1 MAEFINFETEIDNL
15 NEIDDDEIE
24 TIDDNISENSFVND
38 TKIDNSRSSYS
49 QFTNVEDDLDEV
61 LSNIRDEGLQEIEEF
76 D

>member
-38 TKIDNSRSSYS
+38 TKIDNSRSSYR

>member
-1 MAEFINFETEIDNL
+1 MAEFINFETEIDDL
-15 NEIDDDEIE
+15 NEIDDDKIE

-38 TKIDNSRSSYS
+38 TEIDNSRSSYR
-49 QFTNVEDDLDEV
+49 QFTNVENDLDEV

>member
-1 MAEFINFETEIDNL
+1 MAEFINFETEIDDL

-38 TKIDNSRSSYS
+38 TEIDNSRSSYR
-49 QFTNVEDDLDEV
+49 QFTNVENDLDEV